1 MRKFRIA
8 ILFFILVAFVS
19 YAVDGGLFRVSA
31 QTRLTYT
38 ALDTALKTKL
48 PNQSFKTFPDL
59 IKWLIIQVKSRKVD
73 RPLTD
78 ERENAL
84 RQSGATDELIDAIRG
99 NSPPLPKESPSPE
112 VRETVVDLGELS
124 SRATNLVKPEYTAEA
139 IKAGIEGSV
148 KLSLQLDQTGRV
160 ISATPLT
167 SPSVGL
173 TQLASAAAFKST
185 FLPAVVEGKAVRGS
199 GVITYNFRLNRIN
212 VETTL
217 TNADAL
223 RSQGNCNGAI
233 AEYTRVITVADKD
246 ARAFAGRGVC
256 YLIKADYENARSD
269 FENATTIDT
278 TDPEKFIFLAVAYD
292 FKGDLRASAKN
303 YEKASSLNQ
312 QLIGRPMFRC
322 LYFDRPD
329 ITFEQ
334 ARAIS
339 GDIIAACNTFMRNA
353 PEFLTSLVFLKR
365 GTGFRLKGDYD
376 KAIADYE
383 SARRLNP
390 ASAAIQT
397 QLVAAYNGRGQI
409 YFEKKQYKAAI
420 DDIDTAINI
429 DPRNPTPYVNRC
441 VINLYG
447 WKEYDKA
454 IEDCSTAIR
463 LSDKSSMAF
472 NHRGYA
478 NEMKKNL
485 TAAFADYNKALE
497 IDPKNEL
504 AQSNLKR
511 IRSKVP
517 QP

>member
-1 MRKFRIA
+1 VLTIA
-8 ILFFILVAFVS
+8 
-19 YAVDGGLFRVSA
+19 D
-31 QTRLTYT
+31 
-38 ALDTALKTKL
+38 
-48 PNQSFKTFPDL
+48 N
-59 IKWLIIQVKSRKVD
+59 
-73 RPLTD
+73 
-78 ERENAL
+78 NA
-84 RQSGATDELIDAIRG
+84 
-99 NSPPLPKESPSPE
+99 K
-112 VRETVVDLGELS
+112 
-124 SRATNLVKPEYTAEA
+124 
-139 IKAGIEGSV
+139 
-148 KLSLQLDQTGRV
+148 
-160 ISATPLT
+160 
-167 SPSVGL
+167 
-173 TQLASAAAFKST
+173 
-185 FLPAVVEGKAVRGS
+185 
-199 GVITYNFRLNRIN
+199 
-212 VETTL
+212 
-217 TNADAL
+217 
-223 RSQGNCNGAI
+223 
-233 AEYTRVITVADKD
+233 
-246 ARAFAGRGVC
+246 AFAGRGVC
-256 YLIKADYENARSD
+256 YLMKTDYENARLD
-269 FENATTIDT
+269 FENATTIDSA
-278 TDPEKFIFLAVAYD
+278 DPEKFIFLAIAYD

-303 YEKASSLNQ
+303 YERAKSLNQ
-312 QLIGRPMFRC
+312 QLTGMPMFRC

-339 GDIIAACNTFMRNA
+339 GEIIAACNTYQRNA
-353 PEFLTSLVFLKR
+353 PEFLSSLVFLKR

-485 TAAFADYNKALE
+485 TAAFADYTKALE

-511 IRSKVP
+511 IRPSVR